1 MNDTQIR
8 AIEAQAILDNPLFKA
23 AFADAR
29 EAIIRAIED
38 GDITASDRRDKYM
51 VALQL
56 LKSIQGN
63 IRNHILTGQ
72 MAAIEPETY

>member
-1 MNDTQIR
+1 
-8 AIEAQAILDNPLFKA
+8 
-23 AFADAR
+23 
-29 EAIIRAIED
+29 
-38 GDITASDRRDKYM
+38 